1 MSAVCRVPCAWL
13 QLVHESVYDTVVAR
27 LLSAYGS
34 VPAGDPLVPGMFY
47 WWGCGPPGLSRV
59 LFKFTESPWL
69 CMTGTLLGPLHTK
82 GAIKEYTDGLA
93 EIKKQGGRVLFGGNV
108 VDGEGF
114 YVQPTIVEIDP
125 AAPIVKTEL
134 FVPIL
139 YVMKFK
145 VRARVAAKTP
155 PSLRVRRVGGVALVG
170 RADRLPWWMVW
181 AVVGWAGL
189 GRLHL

>member
-1 MSAVCRVPCAWL
+1 MTHSCCSRFPC
-13 QLVHESVYDTVVAR
+13 
-27 LLSAYGS
+27 
-34 VPAGDPLVPGMFY
+34 
-47 WWGCGPPGLSRV
+47 
-59 LFKFTESPWL
+59 L
-69 CMTGTLLGPLHTK
+69 CIAGTLLGPLHTK

-145 VRARVAAKTP
+145 VRGRARM
-155 PSLRVRRVGGVALVG
+155 RGVAMCCTVHVLGAVLVG
-170 RADRLPWWMVW
+170 KHLATAHPSRLPTPKRTRADTHTLAHTACV
-181 AVVGWAGL
+181 
-189 GRLHL
+189 